1 MMIYYEEYL
10 DQNGHLGTLFSVF
23 APLPRVSLL
32 DQASKI
38 GETAF
43 LFPMVVIIASAVL
56 LAARPSSSPVLLP
69 FRGSQIIG
77 QVSLS
82 LIALW
87 FCSTQ
92 QWSDAQRIRD
102 QFIDMSSSTRFVI
115 CIEQSSRRRVTSGLP
130 SCQSPRAPVPEPPRI
145 FCYHKQVPVIRH
157 PRRQKHAL
165 FLTSK
170 RTSTLPSE
178 HSKPWKPQ
186 KPVTLRI
193 PISSRPSSPEA
204 PTAHQTSN
212 MSTPKTEYLLFLHST
227 SSPPASSSTY
237 RQRSI
242 RSSKTTWSTPT
253 LPSQTALALL
263 PEIQTNISVSH
274 QHTNLEVFRRAHLS
288 PSIKQLYSILSYP
301 ALVV

>member
-1 MMIYYEEYL
+1 MGDENVFFAGGHMMIYYEEYL

-102 QFIDMSSSTRFVI
+102 QFIDL
-115 CIEQSSRRRVTSGLP
+115 CILCDRDDFESRIESLWRLSRKL
-130 SCQSPRAPVPEPPRI
+130 RK
-145 FCYHKQVPVIRH
+145 F
-157 PRRQKHAL
+157 
-165 FLTSK
+165 
-170 RTSTLPSE
+170 SE
-178 HSKPWKPQ
+178 
-186 KPVTLRI
+186 
-193 PISSRPSSPEA
+193 
-204 PTAHQTSN
+204 
-212 MSTPKTEYLLFLHST
+212 
-227 SSPPASSSTY
+227 
-237 RQRSI
+237 
-242 RSSKTTWSTPT
+242 
-253 LPSQTALALL
+253 
-263 PEIQTNISVSH
+263 
-274 QHTNLEVFRRAHLS
+274 
-288 PSIKQLYSILSYP
+288 
-301 ALVV
+301 